1 MTMLSLIFAVALSS
15 ASQQHHLGQLH
26 LIHGQPYLQAR
37 MTLLQK
43 GWKPLR
49 SSGDRGTVSEVLRAG
64 WKEVSNCQGTGL
76 AFCTF
81 DWKRGAKCARL
92 ITQGEYLPERGS
104 PKVWDAEVG
113 SCREILAD

>member
-1 MTMLSLIFAVALSS
+1 MAILNLIFAVAFSG
-15 ASQQHHLGQLH
+15 ASQQQHLGRLH
-26 LIHGQPYLQAR
+26 LTYGQPYLQAR
-37 MTLLQK
+37 KTLLQE

-49 SSGDRGTVSEVLRAG
+49 PSGDRGTVGDVLRAG

-81 DWKRGAKCARL
+81 DWKRGANCARL

-104 PKVWDAEVG
+104 PKIYDAEVG
-113 SCREILAD
+113 SCRKVLSD